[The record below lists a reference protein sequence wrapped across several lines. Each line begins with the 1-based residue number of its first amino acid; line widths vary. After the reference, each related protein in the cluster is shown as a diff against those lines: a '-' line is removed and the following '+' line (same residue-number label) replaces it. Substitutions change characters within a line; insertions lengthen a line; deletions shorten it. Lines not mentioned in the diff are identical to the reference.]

1 MIQQLLLI
9 VAGAASVGVGLL
21 ACPKAIADAQNT
33 LLLLTDLPLEAQFLE
48 PEAELPQDGSILT
61 ANTIYQDRLT
71 TPSLWWTDEQFGDKL
86 LDNWLAYSGEDGTPR
101 RVDLVVN
108 PQVWSLYTY
117 VERYAFVNQFGTAAW
132 SYGYQTR
139 VFTQQQELLAAYICD
154 PAAVDRRNATAVDL
168 PACNLFLSSTGVGS
182 LRGQQS
188 NPFVGGQST
197 GGGTVQP

>member
-1 MIQQLLLI
+1 MLQRLLT
-9 VAGAASVGVGLL
+9 VWCGVASVGVNLLL
-21 ACPKAIADAQNT
+21 APNAMADAQET
-33 LLLLTDLPLEAQFLE
+33 LLLLTDWPLEVQLLE
-48 PEAELPQDGSILT
+48 PDVELPTDGSIVT

-86 LDNWLAYSGEDGTPR
+86 LDTWLAYSGKDGTPR

-132 SYGYQTR
+132 TYGYSTR
-139 VFTQQQELLAAYICD
+139 VFTQQQELLAAYICESADGAAGD
-154 PAAVDRRNATAVDL
+154 PATPNS
-168 PACNLFLSSTGVGS
+168 PACNLFLNSSGVGS

-188 NPFVGGQST
+188 NPLGGGQST
-197 GGGTVQP
+197 GGGIVQP